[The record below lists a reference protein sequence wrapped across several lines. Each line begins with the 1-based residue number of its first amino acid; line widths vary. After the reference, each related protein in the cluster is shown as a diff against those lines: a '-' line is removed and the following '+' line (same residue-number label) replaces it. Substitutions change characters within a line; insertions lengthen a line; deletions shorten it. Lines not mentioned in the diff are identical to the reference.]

1 MTKAVGRTTSRRV
14 LLIVG
19 ITLGVVAAVLVVL
32 VVAAVA
38 LWLSLTA

>member
-1 MTKAVGRTTSRRV
+1 MTKAVGRATSRRV

>member
-14 LLIVG
+14 VLIVS
-19 ITLGVVAAVLVVL
+19 IALGVIAAVLVVL

-38 LWLSLTA
+38 LWLGLTA